1 MVKRYL
7 QFINEANEEVQ
18 KVDSSKYTEIKDEIK
33 SMIEKTIEKSGGEF
47 VSFVDKFVKEPEN
60 VKIEGL
66 INDSDLYDFY
76 LKFRNDIDE
85 ILNDIKFF
93 GYAPSEVNA
102 IGLYDYL
109 IKGTQKA
116 IEESVKLLAE
126 GGETQAQKPEG
137 ETQAQKPEG
146 EAPTEEAEG
155 ETPVQ

>member
-7 QFINEANEEVQ
+7 EFIKEANEEVQ

-47 VSFVDKFVKEPEN
+47 SSFVDKFVKEPED

-93 GYAPSEVNA
+93 GNAPSEVNA

-116 IEESVKLLAE
+116 IEEAVKSLAE
-126 GGETQAQKPEG
+126 SGEG
-137 ETQAQKPEG
+137 QAQKPEG
-146 EAPTEEAEG
+146 EAPAEPTEG
-155 ETPVQ
+155 EAPAQA

>member
-33 SMIEKTIEKSGGEF
+33 SMIEKTIENSGGEF
-47 VSFVDKFVKEPEN
+47 ASFIDKFVKEPED

-93 GYAPSEVNA
+93 GNAPSEVNA

-116 IEESVKLLAE
+116 IEESVKLLTEE
-126 GGETQAQKPEG
+126 GGEKKAQS
-137 ETQAQKPEG
+137 EG
-146 EAPTEEAEG
+146 EAPTEDAEG

>member
-7 QFINEANEEVQ
+7 EFIKEANEEVK

-47 VSFVDKFVKEPEN
+47 SSFVDKFVKEPED

-93 GYAPSEVNA
+93 GNAPSEVNA

-109 IKGTQKA
+109 IEGTQKA
-116 IEESVKLLAE
+116 IEEAVKSLAE
-126 GGETQAQKPEG
+126 GGEG
-137 ETQAQKPEG
+137 QAQKPEG
-146 EAPTEEAEG
+146 EAPAEPTEG
-155 ETPVQ
+155 EAPAQA

>member
-33 SMIEKTIEKSGGEF
+33 SMIEKTIENSGGEF
-47 VSFVDKFVKEPEN
+47 TSFIDKFVKEPEE

-93 GYAPSEVNA
+93 GNAPSEVNA

-116 IEESVKLLAE
+116 IEESVKLLTEE
-126 GGETQAQKPEG
+126 GGEKKAQS
-137 ETQAQKPEG
+137 EG
-146 EAPTEEAEG
+146 EAPTEDAEG

>member
-7 QFINEANEEVQ
+7 EFIKEANGEVQ

-33 SMIEKTIEKSGGEF
+33 SMIEKTIENSGGEF
-47 VSFVDKFVKEPEN
+47 ASFVDKFVKEPED

-93 GYAPSEVNA
+93 GNAPSEVNA

-116 IEESVKLLAE
+116 IEEAVKSLVE
-126 GGETQAQKPEG
+126 GGEEKSE
-137 ETQAQKPEG
+137 KPEG
-146 EAPTEEAEG
+146 EAPAEPTEG
-155 ETPVQ
+155 EVPAE

>member
-7 QFINEANEEVQ
+7 EFIKEANEEVQ

-47 VSFVDKFVKEPEN
+47 ASFVDKFVKEPED

-93 GYAPSEVNA
+93 GNAPSEVNA
-102 IGLYDYL
+102 LGLYDYL
-109 IKGTQKA
+109 IKGTQKS
-116 IEESVKLLAE
+116 IEEAVKLLAE
-126 GGETQAQKPEG
+126 GGEEKPEAT
-137 ETQAQKPEG
+137 EKQATAEAPEG
-146 EAPTEEAEG
+146 EAP
-155 ETPVQ
+155 VQA

>member
-33 SMIEKTIEKSGGEF
+33 SMIEKTIENSGGEF
-47 VSFVDKFVKEPEN
+47 TSFIDKFVKEPED

-93 GYAPSEVNA
+93 GNAPSEVNA

-116 IEESVKLLAE
+116 IEESVKLLTEE
-126 GGETQAQKPEG
+126 GGEKKAQS
-137 ETQAQKPEG
+137 EG
-146 EAPTEEAEG
+146 EAPTEDAEG

>member
-7 QFINEANEEVQ
+7 QFIKEANEEVQ
-18 KVDSSKYTEIKDEIK
+18 KVDSSKYTEVKDEIK
-33 SMIEKTIEKSGGEF
+33 SMIEKTIDKNGGEF
-47 VSFVDKFVKEPEN
+47 GSFVDKFIQEPDD

-93 GYAPSEVNA
+93 GNAPSEVNA

-116 IEESVKLLAE
+116 IEETVKLLAE
-126 GGETQAQKPEG
+126 TKGEAPTE
-137 ETQAQKPEG
+137 ETEG
-146 EAPTEEAEG
+146 EAPTEEA
-155 ETPVQ
+155 

>member
-1 MVKRYL
+1 MVKKYL
-7 QFINEANEEVQ
+7 QFIKEANEET

-33 SMIEKTIEKSGGEF
+33 SMIEKTIENSGGEF
-47 VSFVDKFVKEPEN
+47 DSFVDKFAKEPDE

-85 ILNDIKFF
+85 ILNDLKFF
-93 GYAPSEVNA
+93 GNAPSDINA

-116 IEESVKLLAE
+116 IEEAVKLLAE
-126 GGETQAQKPEG
+126 EKPEKAA
-137 ETQAQKPEG
+137 EEPAAEQPEG
-146 EAPTEEAEG
+146 EAEE
-155 ETPVQ
+155 

>member
-18 KVDSSKYTEIKDEIK
+18 KVDSSKYTEIKGEIK
-33 SMIEKTIEKSGGEF
+33 SMIEKTIEKCGGEF
-47 VSFVDKFVKEPEN
+47 ASFVDKFVKEPEE

-93 GYAPSEVNA
+93 GNAPSEVNA
-102 IGLYDYL
+102 IGLYDYM

-116 IEESVKLLAE
+116 IEEAVKLLAE
-126 GGETQAQKPEG
+126 GGEAQVQKPE
-137 ETQAQKPEG
+137 E
-146 EAPTEEAEG
+146 EAPTEEVEG
-155 ETPVQ
+155 EAPVQ

>member
-33 SMIEKTIEKSGGEF
+33 SMIEKTIENSGGEF
-47 VSFVDKFVKEPEN
+47 ESFVDKFVKEPED

-85 ILNDIKFF
+85 ILNIDKEEPHIDYETFINH
-93 GYAPSEVNA
+93 PSSKGIHECYEKKKEV
-102 IGLYDYL
+102 
-109 IKGTQKA
+109 
-116 IEESVKLLAE
+116 V
-126 GGETQAQKPEG
+126 
-137 ETQAQKPEG
+137 
-146 EAPTEEAEG
+146 
-155 ETPVQ
+155 

>member
-1 MVKRYL
+1 MIKRYL
-7 QFINEANEEVQ
+7 QYIKEANENQ
-18 KVDSSKYTEIKDEIK
+18 IDSSKYTELKDELK
-33 SMIEKTIEKSGGEF
+33 TMIEKTIEKSGGEF

-93 GYAPSEVNA
+93 GNAPSEVNA
-102 IGLYDYL
+102 IGLYDYM

-116 IEESVKLLAE
+116 IEEAVKLLSE
-126 GGETQAQKPEG
+126 KS
-137 ETQAQKPEG
+137 
-146 EAPTEEAEG
+146 TESNQEESSL
-155 ETPVQ
+155 

>member
-7 QFINEANEEVQ
+7 QFIKEANEEVQ

-47 VSFVDKFVKEPEN
+47 SSFVDKFVREPED

-66 INDSDLYDFY
+66 INDSDLYEFY

-85 ILNDIKFF
+85 LLNDIKFF
-93 GYAPSEVNA
+93 GNAPSDVNA

-126 GGETQAQKPEG
+126 KKEEPAKEEPAEGTESTEGTEG
-137 ETQAQKPEG
+137 E
-146 EAPTEEAEG
+146 
-155 ETPVQ
+155 ETVA

>member
-7 QFINEANEEVQ
+7 EFIKEANEEVQ

-47 VSFVDKFVKEPEN
+47 SSFVDKFVKEPED

-93 GYAPSEVNA
+93 GNAPSEVNA

-116 IEESVKLLAE
+116 IEEAVKSLVENGE
-126 GGETQAQKPEG
+126 GQAQKPEG
-137 ETQAQKPEG
+137 GAPAEPTEG
-146 EAPTEEAEG
+146 EAPA
-155 ETPVQ
+155 QA

>member
-7 QFINEANEEVQ
+7 EFIKEANEEVQ

-47 VSFVDKFVKEPEN
+47 ASFVDKFVKEPEE

-93 GYAPSEVNA
+93 GNAPSEVNA

-109 IKGTQKA
+109 IKGTQKS
-116 IEESVKLLAE
+116 IEEAVKLLAE
-126 GGETQAQKPEG
+126 GGEEKAQKSEG
-137 ETQAQKPEG
+137 EVPTEEPEG
-146 EAPTEEAEG
+146 EAPAE
-155 ETPVQ
+155 V

>member
-33 SMIEKTIEKSGGEF
+33 SMIEKTIENSGGEF
-47 VSFVDKFVKEPEN
+47 ASFVDKFVKEPED

-93 GYAPSEVNA
+93 GNAPSEVNA

-109 IKGTQKA
+109 IKGTQKS
-116 IEESVKLLAE
+116 IEETVKLLTE
-126 GGETQAQKPEG
+126 GGQAQEEKPEG
-137 ETQAQKPEG
+137 Q
-146 EAPTEEAEG
+146 APTEEAEG

>member
-33 SMIEKTIEKSGGEF
+33 SMIEKTIENSGGEF
-47 VSFVDKFVKEPEN
+47 ASFIYIFLKEPEDL
-60 VKIEGL
+60 KIDGL

-93 GYAPSEVNA
+93 GNAPSEVNA

>member
-7 QFINEANEEVQ
+7 EFIKEANEEVQ

-47 VSFVDKFVKEPEN
+47 ASFVDKFVKEPEE

-93 GYAPSEVNA
+93 GNAPSEVNA

-109 IKGTQKA
+109 IKGTQKS
-116 IEESVKLLAE
+116 IEEAVKLLAE
-126 GGETQAQKPEG
+126 GGEEKAQKS
-137 ETQAQKPEG
+137 EG
-146 EAPTEEAEG
+146 EAPTEEPEG
-155 ETPVQ
+155 EAPAEV

>member
-7 QFINEANEEVQ
+7 EFIKEANEEVQ

-47 VSFVDKFVKEPEN
+47 SSFVDKFVKEPED

-93 GYAPSEVNA
+93 GNAPSEVNA

-116 IEESVKLLAE
+116 IEEAVKSLVESSDE
-126 GGETQAQKPEG
+126 G
-137 ETQAQKPEG
+137 QAQKPEG
-146 EAPTEEAEG
+146 EAPAEPTEG
-155 ETPVQ
+155 EAPAQA

>member
-33 SMIEKTIEKSGGEF
+33 SMIEKTVENSGGEF
-47 VSFVDKFVKEPEN
+47 ASFVDKFVKEPED

-93 GYAPSEVNA
+93 GNAPSEVNA

-116 IEESVKLLAE
+116 IEESVKLLTEE
-126 GGETQAQKPEG
+126 GGEKKAQS
-137 ETQAQKPEG
+137 EG

>member
-7 QFINEANEEVQ
+7 EFIKEANEEVQ

-47 VSFVDKFVKEPEN
+47 TSFVDKFVKEPED

-93 GYAPSEVNA
+93 GNAPSEVNA

-116 IEESVKLLAE
+116 IEEAVKLLAE
-126 GGETQAQKPEG
+126 GGETKEEKPEG
-137 ETQAQKPEG
+137 QAPTEAPEG
-146 EAPTEEAEG
+146 EAPAQ
-155 ETPVQ
+155 V